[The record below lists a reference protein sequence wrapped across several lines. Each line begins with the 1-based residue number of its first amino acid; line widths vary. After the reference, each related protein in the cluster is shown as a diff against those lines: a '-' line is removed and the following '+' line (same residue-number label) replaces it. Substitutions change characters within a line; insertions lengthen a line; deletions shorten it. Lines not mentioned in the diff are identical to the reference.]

1 MSTELQTL
9 NVEGMSL
16 AEAMG
21 MSTSTGGSQS
31 TLARIKQIHSALTV
45 EDAEGDEKI
54 VVPIGSYQVTMPDG
68 EVVYSKTL
76 TMRLFSQRMQW
87 QRWDEGTKTMHK
99 TLLSGNLNVDLKD
112 TSGRH
117 NCGRPSGYIKD
128 FKSLPEEMK
137 SVIRDVKRTKVMLGM
152 IKLDKPIDEQG
163 NTVKGYDEEIP
174 FVMDSRNTESNK
186 AIDSALAQIMAKK
199 LTPVEHTLNLG
210 SAKRDMNSGGKY
222 AVIVPSLGMKVSYAP
237 EDSQTLK
244 SFLEWITNTNTWVE
258 SQHNEMAK
266 VSMSDDD
273 LEMVG
278 SIVEVKEF
286 EG

>member
-31 TLARIKQIHSALTV
+31 TLARIKQIHSAITV

-68 EVVYSKTL
+68 EVVFSKTL

-87 QRWDEGTKTMHK
+87 QRWDAGANTMHK

-152 IKLDKPIDEQG
+152 IKLDKPIDDQG

-244 SFLEWITNTNTWVE
+244 SFLEWITNTNKWVE
-258 SQHNEMAK
+258 GKHDEMAK

>member
-31 TLARIKQIHSALTV
+31 TLARIKQIHSAITV

-54 VVPIGSYQVTMPDG
+54 IVPIGSYQVTMPDG
-68 EVVYSKTL
+68 EVVFSKTL

-87 QRWDEGTKTMHK
+87 QRWDAGANTMHK

-244 SFLEWITNTNTWVE
+244 SFLEWITNTNKWVE
-258 SQHNEMAK
+258 GKHDEMAK

>member
-1 MSTELQTL
+1 MS
-9 NVEGMSL
+9 
-16 AEAMG
+16 AP
-21 MSTSTGGSQS
+21 TGGSQS
-31 TLARIKQIHSALTV
+31 TLPRIKQIHSAITV
-45 EDAEGDEKI
+45 EDSEGDEKI
-54 VVPIGSYQVTMPDG
+54 VVPIGAYQVTLPDG
-68 EVVYSKTL
+68 EVVYSKTI

-87 QRWDEGTKTMHK
+87 QRWDAGANTMHK

-112 TSGRH
+112 TTGRH

-152 IKLDKPIDEQG
+152 VRLDKPIDEQG
-163 NTVKGYDEEIP
+163 NAVKGHDEEIP
-174 FVMDSRNTESNK
+174 FVMDSKNTESNK

-199 LTPVEHTLNLG
+199 LTPVEHTLNMG

-222 AVIVPSLGMKVSYAP
+222 AVIVPSLGIKVPYKP

-258 SQHNEMAK
+258 SKFNEMTKAYI
-266 VSMSDDD
+266 SNEDAE
-273 LEMVG
+273 LVG

>member
-21 MSTSTGGSQS
+21 MSTATGGSQS
-31 TLARIKQIHSALTV
+31 TLARIKQIHSAITV

-68 EVVYSKTL
+68 EVVFSKTL

-87 QRWDEGTKTMHK
+87 QRWDAGANTMHK

-152 IKLDKPIDEQG
+152 IKLDKPIDDQG

-244 SFLEWITNTNTWVE
+244 SFLEWITNTNKWVE
-258 SQHNEMAK
+258 GKHDEMAK

>member
-1 MSTELQTL
+1 MSTEIQTL
-9 NVEGMSL
+9 NIEGMSL
-16 AEAMG
+16 SEAMG
-21 MSTSTGGSQS
+21 MSAPTGGSQS
-31 TLARIKQIHSALTV
+31 TLPRIKQIHSAITV
-45 EDAEGDEKI
+45 EDSEGDEKI
-54 VVPIGSYQVTMPDG
+54 VVPIGAYQVTLPDG
-68 EVVYSKTL
+68 EVVYSKTI

-87 QRWDEGTKTMHK
+87 QRWDAGANTMHK

-258 SQHNEMAK
+258 SKHNEMAK

>member
-1 MSTELQTL
+1 MGHSPHWHVL
-9 NVEGMSL
+9 NRY
-16 AEAMG
+16 
-21 MSTSTGGSQS
+21 TS
-31 TLARIKQIHSALTV
+31 AITV

-87 QRWDEGTKTMHK
+87 QRWDAGANTMHK

-152 IKLDKPIDEQG
+152 IKLDKPIDELG
-163 NTVKGYDEEIP
+163 NAVKGYDEEIP

-244 SFLEWITNTNTWVE
+244 SFP
-258 SQHNEMAK
+258 
-266 VSMSDDD
+266 
-273 LEMVG
+273 
-278 SIVEVKEF
+278 
-286 EG
+286 

>member
-21 MSTSTGGSQS
+21 MSTATGGSQS
-31 TLARIKQIHSALTV
+31 TLARIKQIHSAITV

-68 EVVYSKTL
+68 EVVFSKTL

-87 QRWDEGTKTMHK
+87 QRWDAGANTMHK

-244 SFLEWITNTNTWVE
+244 SFLEWITNTNKWVE
-258 SQHNEMAK
+258 GKHDEMAK

>member
-31 TLARIKQIHSALTV
+31 TLARIKQIHSAITV

-68 EVVYSKTL
+68 AVVFSKTL

-87 QRWDEGTKTMHK
+87 QRWDAGANTMHK

-112 TSGRH
+112 TTGRH

-128 FKSLPEEMK
+128 FKALPEEMK
-137 SVIRDVKRTKVMLGM
+137 SVIREVKRTKVMLGM
-152 IKLDKPIDEQG
+152 VKLDKPIDELG
-163 NTVKGYDEEIP
+163 NAVKGYDEEIP

-244 SFLEWITNTNTWVE
+244 SFLEWITNTNKWVE
-258 SQHNEMAK
+258 GKHDEMAK

>member
-31 TLARIKQIHSALTV
+31 TLARIKQIHSAITV